1 LHRRITLRF
10 RFDSDDKTWHAN
22 PPLLDPNPKPNP
34 DPEGLDPQQRTAF
47 LRLLHDGLGRVSAC
61 ARLGISIRS
70 LQATLAECPSF
81 RRAIDQIEL
90 IRAERLYSA
99 LFIAALNGDTRA
111 ALFLLARHD
120 REIERR
126 ARRPEK

>member
-22 PPLLDPNPKPNP
+22 PPLLEPNPKPNP
-34 DPEGLDPQQRTAF
+34 DPEGLDPQQRIEF
-47 LRLLHDGLGRVSAC
+47 LRLLHDGLGRISAC

-70 LQATLAECPSF
+70 LQSTLAECASF

-90 IRAERLYSA
+90 VRAEKLYSV

-126 ARRPEK
+126 ATRPEK